1 MKTFLAACKIQK
13 NPSNIQSSRKA
24 VNRWK
29 EGKKVVQV
37 KKMQTNLKLL
47 ALSMTKTL
55 FYFFLGKKGF
65 FFKLL

>member
-37 KKMQTNLKLL
+37 KKMLFRLNL
-47 ALSMTKTL
+47 L
-55 FYFFLGKKGF
+55 FMNKCKQI
-65 FFKLL
+65 